1 MIRLKDIAQMAQVSI
16 GTVDRVIHNRG
27 RVSPSS
33 KEKVMKILEI
43 NNYKPNI
50 IAKTLSSAKIF
61 KIAALLPDPSLSTFW
76 IKPAHGINRAANE
89 LGQFGIEVNTFVFD
103 PYRRISFQRQ
113 AKKVIASKPD
123 GVLLAPI
130 LQQEALDFS
139 HTCRDCQIPLVCFN
153 TYIDLLNPRSFIGQ
167 DLHESGRLAAE
178 MMTMGQKSGN
188 ILIIHIGEK
197 AQNSIHLYKK
207 EEGFRE
213 FIKQHHA
220 EQVEVVTIQ
229 LPSPANR
236 SFEKKLEQTLN
247 KYQDT
252 RGIFVTTS
260 KAYTIAGFL
269 EKAGKASIR
278 LIGYDLI
285 EENLPY
291 LQRGTIDILIHQNAE
306 KQSFLGISYLIDYLV
321 FKKAIPQMKYL
332 PLSIISKENLNS
344 YLQSDVDE

>member
-27 RVSPSS
+27 RVSIAS
-33 KEKVMKILEI
+33 KEKVMKVLEI

-61 KIAALLPDPSLSTFW
+61 KIAALLPDPSLSTYW
-76 IKPAHGINRAANE
+76 IKPIHGINKAANE
-89 LGQFGIEVNTFVFD
+89 LGQFGVEVNTFVFD
-103 PYRRISFQRQ
+103 PYRRNSFQRQ
-113 AKKVIASKPD
+113 AKNVIESKPD
-123 GVLLAPI
+123 GILLAPI

-139 HTCRDCQIPLVCFN
+139 HTCRDYQIPLVCFN
-153 TYIDLLNPRSFIGQ
+153 TYINLLNPLSFIGQ

-178 MMTMGQKSGN
+178 MMTICQKSGN
-188 ILIIHIGEK
+188 ILVIHIGEK
-197 AQNSIHLYKK
+197 VQNSIHLSRK

-213 FIKQHHA
+213 FIKENHA
-220 EQVEVVTIQ
+220 EQIEVVTIQ
-229 LPSPANR
+229 LTSPATR

-247 KYQDT
+247 KYRDT
-252 RGIFVTTS
+252 IGIFVTTS
-260 KAYTIAGFL
+260 KAYSIARFL
-269 EKAGKASIR
+269 EKVGKINLR

-285 EENLPY
+285 DENLPY

-306 KQSFLGISYLIDYLV
+306 KQSFLGISYLIDFLV

-344 YLQSDVDE
+344 YLQSDLD